1 MLKEKDPKVL
11 DPDYLDTEILFWWK
25 RDETGYTTPLLLGEY
40 AIEKEVR
47 LMNGKA
53 ESYRERFFGQIEPK
67 KRDWATKVIEKIP
80 YSPAIVMFH
89 IIPSLESQ
97 PLRIDIPACCLGI
110 NKKIMD
116 VGPFGFINYNT
127 VDRVVEQI
135 VIDFGGRDVY
145 NALLYIVDR
154 EVRLGAKPVDQV
166 YRSVLSREL
175 GIPIEYD
182 RSSRRFQ
189 I

>member
-1 MLKEKDPKVL
+1 
-11 DPDYLDTEILFWWK
+11 
-25 RDETGYTTPLLLGEY
+25 
-40 AIEKEVR
+40 
-47 LMNGKA
+47 
-53 ESYRERFFGQIEPK
+53 
-67 KRDWATKVIEKIP
+67 
-80 YSPAIVMFH
+80 
-89 IIPSLESQ
+89 
-97 PLRIDIPACCLGI
+97 
-110 NKKIMD
+110 
-116 VGPFGFINYNT
+116 